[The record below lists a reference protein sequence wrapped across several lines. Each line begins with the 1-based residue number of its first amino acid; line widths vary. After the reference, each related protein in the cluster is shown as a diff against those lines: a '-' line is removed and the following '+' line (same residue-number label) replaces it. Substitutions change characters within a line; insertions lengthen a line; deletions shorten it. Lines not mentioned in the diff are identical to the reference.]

1 MLGASESAKVAE
13 IVREDDDD
21 VRRDRLRGD
30 APVAPRPQDHGAEKN
45 GEDETREAT
54 HSL

>member
-21 VRRDRLRGD
+21 VRRNRLRGD
-30 APVAPRPQDHGAEKN
+30 APVASRPNDQGAEKN
-45 GEDETREAT
+45 GEDETHGAT
-54 HSL
+54 HRL